1 MKWRADQ
8 VNLEK
13 KLFII
18 TPASA
23 MWQLHMCS
31 SSSSMKSVPSSI
43 HTRKLYLLLHYKLTP
58 TMRRL
63 SFPSRYLCLFACH
76 VHLPFVHIIMLQ
88 VVSFKKYSCSS
99 LLPSSSSSSSL
110 DDYVQR
116 QKKKATATTWTRTC
130 CGCSCRF
137 TYLHILWKASCDW
150 AVCRPHG
157 GPERDTACQLILGV
171 GY

>member
-1 MKWRADQ
+1 
-8 VNLEK
+8 
-13 KLFII
+13 
-18 TPASA
+18 
-23 MWQLHMCS
+23 MWQLHMC

-99 LLPSSSSSSSL
+99 LLLLLLLLSGRLRTKTEEEGDSDDMDKNMLRLQLSIHLFAHFVKSFVRLGCMSS
-110 DDYVQR
+110 
-116 QKKKATATTWTRTC
+116 TWW
-130 CGCSCRF
+130 G
-137 TYLHILWKASCDW
+137 H
-150 AVCRPHG
+150 
-157 GPERDTACQLILGV
+157 ERDTACQLILGV